1 MLCNFKK
8 INTKQIIAYSILYSL
23 AIEKATAEQALNSA
37 DDLFGLSLEELLTI
51 KVHSRLPESDSTIPG
66 TFTII
71 NQESI
76 DKQRAI
82 FNDLGFI
89 LSSYVPSLSPSTM
102 TAFNRSTT
110 IHGRKMAILINGVP
124 IDTPLRTGDQALRSL
139 DASVLQSIEV
149 MHGANTL
156 YGVGS
161 SGGTINYITKDTEQ
175 DSDIVLSSELAKS
188 AALAHTKN
196 SGSASLVQSLKG
208 SVNNLSFFASA
219 FYEQVDGFF
228 DAEGDRIPSKTAGN
242 SSIGLPESKN
252 INLYSKLAYNWQQQR
267 VAFNALYYEHAM
279 EDIYETVGGDVIS
292 RTKATAVRTPAKRNT
307 EDPGSK
313 NLVLNL
319 IYEHQA
325 IFGSTFHA
333 QTYYQDYDN
342 IFGAFIENSPL
353 VRSTDMVGQSTIT
366 SRKHGL
372 RFDFNTP
379 LAALFYKQHAS
390 LDWGIDILRDKTGQ
404 TLLSGSIGGDT
415 WTPFMTMTQ
424 YAPFIQFQ
432 SNITK
437 RLSTRAGLRNEHTQI
452 KVDDFNTVFDG
463 HINGGKVTFQ
473 KTSLNIGLVYK
484 LTDSTDIF
492 AGVSEGYD
500 VPEVGRVLRNTS
512 NTIEFDSIDVEAVD
526 NRSTEIGIR
535 IKQDNFSFSFT
546 AYRSTSDLGLQLTA
560 VPGTDLLTPEQ
571 TPESIEGLELTTQ
584 YHYNKH
590 WITGG
595 TFSWL
600 EGERDTDTGTEYL
613 SGQRI
618 PPPKVTAYVE
628 YKLIKNALIRF
639 QALYSGKRNRFPDD
653 IGNGEQFKG
662 EVHSFTT
669 FDLLSRYQ
677 LNNTSITLA
686 IHNLFNKDYFTVFS
700 QSSNLDRRVVKAPGR
715 MINLTF
721 KINY

>member
-1 MLCNFKK
+1 MWFSL
-8 INTKQIIAYSILYSL
+8 KQIKPAPIFIYSILYS
-23 AIEKATAEQALNSA
+23 IVISTATAEQGVNPA
-37 DDLFGLSLEELLTI
+37 DDLFELSLEELLTT
-51 KVHSRLPESDSTIPG
+51 KVHSRLPESNSAIPSTV
-66 TFTII
+66 TII

-76 DKQRAI
+76 DTQRAI

-89 LSSYVPSLSPSTM
+89 LSNYVPSLPPSTM

-110 IHGRKMAILINGVP
+110 IRGRKMAILINGVP

-139 DASVLQSIEV
+139 DASVLQSIKV
-149 MHGANTL
+149 MHGANSL

-161 SGGTINYITKDTEQ
+161 SGGTINYITKDTAPG
-175 DSDIVLSSELAKS
+175 SATVLSSELSKS
-188 AALAHTKN
+188 AALTHIED
-196 SGSASLVQSLKG
+196 SGSTSLVQSLKG
-208 SVNNLSFFASA
+208 TANNLSFFASA

-252 INLYSKLAYNWQQQR
+252 MNLYSKLAYDWQQQR
-267 VAFNALYYEHAM
+267 VAFSALYYEHAM

-292 RTKATAVRTPAKRNT
+292 RTKATAVRTPAKSNT

-313 NLVLNL
+313 NLILSL
-319 IYEHQA
+319 IYKHQA

-342 IFGAFIENSPL
+342 IFGAFIEDSPL
-353 VRSTDMVGQSTIT
+353 VRSSDMVGQSTIT
-366 SRKHGL
+366 SKKYGL

-379 LAALFYKQHAS
+379 LEALFDNQRTA
-390 LDWGIDILRDKTGQ
+390 LDWGIDVLRDKTGQ

-424 YAPFIQFQ
+424 HAPFVQFQ

-437 RLSTRAGLRNEHTQI
+437 RLSTKAGLRDEHTQI
-452 KVDDFNTVFDG
+452 QVDDFNTVFGG
-463 HINGGKVTFQ
+463 HINGGEVTFQ
-473 KTSLNIGLVYK
+473 KTSFNIGLVYK
-484 LTDSTDIF
+484 LTDYTEIF

-500 VPEVGRVLRNTS
+500 VPEIGRVLRNAS
-512 NTIEFDSIDVEAVD
+512 NTIEFDSIDIEAID

-535 IKQDNFSFSFT
+535 IKQDNFRFSFT

-584 YHYNKH
+584 YLYNKY
-590 WITGG
+590 WVAGG

-618 PPPKVTAYVE
+618 PPLKATAYVE
-628 YKLIKNALIRF
+628 YKPVKNTLIRL
-639 QALYSGKRNRFPDD
+639 QALYSGERNRFPDD

-662 EVHSFTT
+662 KVQSFTT
-669 FDLLSRYQ
+669 FDLLGRYQ
-677 LNNTSITLA
+677 LNNASITLA

-700 QSSNLDRRVVKAPGR
+700 QSSNLDRRVIKAPGR

-721 KINY
+721 KISY